1 MHHVKETAF
10 RKNEVV
16 LKRTVC
22 AMTGIVFTNLVRLT
36 GTISRSGLRQLD
48 KAACALLL
56 TLFPLFLIKVLCHV
70 FHSAAPQLASF
81 SVCSILCSLAAFLP
95 VL

>member
-22 AMTGIVFTNLVRLT
+22 VMTGIVFTNLVRLT
-36 GTISRSGLRQLD
+36 GKVGV
-48 KAACALLL
+48 AA
-56 TLFPLFLIKVLCHV
+56 T
-70 FHSAAPQLASF
+70 
-81 SVCSILCSLAAFLP
+81 
-95 VL
+95 

>member
-22 AMTGIVFTNLVRLT
+22 IVFTNLVRLT